1 MLWTRECDGVT
12 TILSM
17 MEIQELVDLTID
29 FLHDSPEDLKR
40 SSLVNRSWLPAAR
53 HHLFSYF
60 PFESAQ
66 DCQRLATM
74 LKEAPDLLG
83 LVAHLVI
90 APAPRNAHLAYD
102 LLAKC
107 AEVHFTRLKHLTIY
121 TLPPKAMMP
130 LLHSMIALPSVTHLS
145 VLQTEDPIFLAS
157 FLSRRT
163 SSLGT
168 LEIGSRSYRT
178 EEGQEWYQDD
188 DKHVHSKPFRLDCL
202 RLPSVIVFDL
212 PDDLPID
219 IAALKRLVIA
229 ECAELDA
236 FEAVVRLFKSSLTE
250 LEIAGHIVERP
261 DSESF
266 RKKANIGLHTLPLLE
281 HFCLHVDA
289 PSTLAAVPIL
299 LSGITPGASLRR
311 VTLVVSRD
319 CAPFCAELAQF
330 AHVDRW
336 NAIDEAISSFESTC
350 LTVRVSLA
358 AAGVLESPVGV
369 CEIRAC
375 LPRLAST
382 RRLLVAATP

>member
-1 MLWTRECDGVT
+1 
-12 TILSM
+12 M
-17 MEIQELVDLTID
+17 MMKIQELVDLTID

-74 LKEAPDLLG
+74 LTEAPDLLG
-83 LVAHLVI
+83 LVTHLVI
-90 APAPRNAHLAYD
+90 APTSRNAHLAYD
-102 LLAKC
+102 LLARC
-107 AEVHFTRLKHLTIY
+107 AELHFTRLKHLTIY
-121 TLPPKAMMP
+121 TLPPPAMMA

-145 VLQTEDPIFLAS
+145 VLQTEDPSFLVS

-168 LEIGSRSYRT
+168 LEIGPRCYRV
-178 EEGQEWYQDD
+178 EEGQECAA
-188 DKHVHSKPFRLDCL
+188 KRVHSQTFRLDCL

-212 PDDLPID
+212 PGDLPID
-219 IAALKRLVIA
+219 ITALRRLVIA

-236 FEAVVRLFKSSLTE
+236 FEAVVPLFRPSLTE

-261 DSESF
+261 DSQSF

-299 LSGITPGASLRR
+299 LCGIAPGASLRR

-319 CAPFCAELAQF
+319 CAPICAELAQF
-330 AHVDRW
+330 PHVDCW
-336 NAIDEAISSFESTC
+336 NAIDDTISSFESTS
-350 LTVRVSLA
+350 LTVRVSLV

-375 LPRLAST
+375 LPHLAST